1 MIRVRP
7 DKPVRVGVDDKYL
20 YDPSVV
26 EAEVQQAKDWATKI
40 NGQVEEEGVGVDY
53 SSKAYAIG
61 GTGTQTNNA
70 KYYAQQAGL
79 SATSASDSATTAT
92 TQAGIATT
100 KAGIA
105 TTQAGIATTKAGEAS
120 ASATT
125 ATTQAGIATTKA
137 GTATTKAGEA
147 STSAT
152 NAHTSEVNAAGSESR
167 AHIWAEGDDEDVV
180 PLGGTHSSLA
190 SAGLAYAYANAPEDT
205 PVETFAANHDVVVQ
219 GEKGDKGDKGD
230 TGPRG
235 QQGPQG
241 PQGEQGPQGI
251 PGTSMEAIVVQ
262 TLPSTG
268 ETGKLYLV
276 PKDTPDQQ
284 DIYDE
289 WIWAIISQ
297 PSTYGW
303 EHIGSTDI
311 DLSGYATEQWVEN
324 KGYSKVT
331 IRRL

>member
-1 MIRVRP
+1 MIKVRVRP
-7 DKPVRVGVDDKYL
+7 AQPVRVGVDDRYL

-26 EAEVQQAKDWATKI
+26 EAEVQQAKDWATKTD
-40 NGQVEEEGVGVDY
+40 GMVEEDGVPVDY
-53 SSKAYAIG
+53 SAKAYAIG

-70 KYYAQQAGL
+70 KHYSEQAGL

-100 KAGIA
+100 QAGIA

-167 AHIWAEGDDEDVV
+167 AQIWAEGDDEDVEE
-180 PLGGTHSSLA
+180 LGGTHSSLA

-230 TGPRG
+230 K
-235 QQGPQG
+235 
-241 PQGEQGPQGI
+241 GEQGDEGPEG
-251 PGTSMEAIVVQ
+251 PAG
-262 TLPSTG
+262 
-268 ETGKLYLV
+268 
-276 PKDTPDQQ
+276 Q
-284 DIYDE
+284 D
-289 WIWAIISQ
+289 AKII
-297 PSTYGW
+297 
-303 EHIGSTDI
+303 
-311 DLSGYATEQWVEN
+311 
-324 KGYSKVT
+324 